1 MSIRRVVAVHGAPRS
16 GTTWLGE
23 LFNSSPVVAY
33 RYQPLFSHAFRGRV
47 DSNSDAES
55 LASFFADLAATDDDF
70 VLQAGTARLAATAA
84 PVFRKAS
91 PTHLVYK
98 EVRFHDLL
106 PHFLATAPDLVGVG
120 IVRDPRAVL
129 ASWKN
134 APREYDARWSFSREW
149 RHAPAKNA
157 GLPDNWYGFE
167 RWRELATLFLELAAR
182 YPARFRLVR
191 YEDLVADPVRQV
203 EDLLQFCGL
212 EMQAQTLRFIE
223 DSTSRDDHDPYGVF
237 KLRTPGQQAFAR
249 LDERI
254 SAEIARALAGTA
266 LARFLSE

>member
-47 DSNSDAES
+47 DSSSDAQS
-55 LASFFADLAATDDDF
+55 LASFFADLAATDDEF
-70 VLQAGTARLAATAA
+70 VLQAGSGRLAATAA
-84 PVFRKAS
+84 PGFGKTS

-106 PHFLATAPDLVGVG
+106 PHFLATVPGLVGVG

-134 APREYDARWSFSREW
+134 APREYDPGWSFTREW

-157 GLPDNWYGFE
+157 GLPENWYGFE

-182 YPARFRLVR
+182 YSDRFRVVR
-191 YEDLVADPVRQV
+191 YEDLVADPMLQMG
-203 EDLLQFCGL
+203 DLLSFCGL

-237 KLRTPGQQAFAR
+237 KLKTPARQPAR
-249 LDERI
+249 LDQRI
-254 SAEIARALAGTA
+254 SAQIVRAVAGTA